1 MVTPVKIGAFGKQF
15 VLRYCLIVLITMS
28 FLSACSRQPN
38 RSATST
44 TSGSP
49 PAASDIL
56 SAKVE
61 AVKFDQVTQALDD
74 LHRHHPDVV
83 DFSIKSVYYNRETRD
98 KVLNIC
104 SQGSALSS
112 TQREREQ
119 EKVMACAPLI
129 FFYYN
134 YGEQKSIPE
143 AIEVAQKIYWF
154 AATDNPSLG
163 PEPEALKAMLQG
175 WGIQ

>member
-1 MVTPVKIGAFGKQF
+1 MVPPVKTGAFSKQF
-15 VLRYCLIVLITMS
+15 VLRYCLSVLIAMS
-28 FLSACSRQPN
+28 FLAACSRQPN
-38 RSATST
+38 RSATS
-44 TSGSP
+44 GSQ
-49 PAASDIL
+49 PAARDIL

-61 AVKFDQVTQALDD
+61 AVTFDQVTQAVDD
-74 LHRHHPDVV
+74 LYRRHPDVV
-83 DFSIKSVYYNRETRD
+83 DFSIKSVYYNHETRD
-98 KVLNIC
+98 KVLKIC

-112 TQREREQ
+112 TQSEREQ

-134 YGEQKSIPE
+134 YGEQQSIPE